1 MNNYSIK
8 VAAND
13 IFNYVVGNSGYDPIE
28 RCIDPSRFIVS
39 ESEIFDSLTQKSHAQ
54 DETFFFFY
62 SELKKLRCLSK
73 QMDIKEIQSIC
84 DELEQIAPDSINLQ

>member
-1 MNNYSIK
+1 MNNYSIQ
-8 VAAND
+8 VSAND

-54 DETFFFFY
+54 DEAFFFFY
-62 SELKKLRCLSK
+62 SELKKLRSLAK
-73 QMDIKEIQSIC
+73 EMDLKEILSIC
-84 DELEQIAPDSINLQ
+84 YELEQIAPDKIHI